1 MAMRN
6 SWQDYKAGGGGR
18 FDRGP
23 VPAPS
28 ASSGQALRNV
38 RDGRGTDFSKL
49 RQRVKGRP
57 PVPQLSPVAEI
68 VYRNAGGGVFMRTI
82 ILFLL
87 LGSCGVAQDPSAS
100 RSNRG
105 TCACLSARVLSRP
118 VVRAMW
124 SQDEDEHPYAERSGS
139 IRIAVRPTWS
149 AEFFVD
155 VRVNRKGAAAVVLY
169 SLPKGTKTLDVLL
182 EKELKQNPCADV
194 KSLAKRLP
202 VQRRFV
208 EADKKM
214 QDLITD
220 FYALRWEPRRIPD
233 SVRLDAT
240 EYELE
245 YIGDD
250 TLLFQ
255 SDDEETPVV
264 KWAESF
270 LSAVLDAA
278 HR

>member
-1 MAMRN
+1 
-6 SWQDYKAGGGGR
+6 
-18 FDRGP
+18 
-23 VPAPS
+23 
-28 ASSGQALRNV
+28 
-38 RDGRGTDFSKL
+38 
-49 RQRVKGRP
+49 
-57 PVPQLSPVAEI
+57 
-68 VYRNAGGGVFMRTI
+68 
-82 ILFLL
+82 
-87 LGSCGVAQDPSAS
+87 
-100 RSNRG
+100 
-105 TCACLSARVLSRP
+105 
-118 VVRAMW
+118 MW

-155 VRVNRKGAAAVVLY
+155 VRVNKKGAATVVLY

-202 VQRRFV
+202 VQRRSV